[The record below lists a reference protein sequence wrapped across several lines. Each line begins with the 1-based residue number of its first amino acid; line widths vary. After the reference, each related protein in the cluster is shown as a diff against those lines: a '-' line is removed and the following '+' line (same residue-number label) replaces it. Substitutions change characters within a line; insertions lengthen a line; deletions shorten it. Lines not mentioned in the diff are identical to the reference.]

1 MPFRIVI
8 DTRHIRD
15 FGIGTYIRNLVRAL
29 AQLDSDNHYILVSY
43 PADAAGTEPGC
54 LRTSRSPLYETAGL
68 RAGWTRLPSRSSC
81 GASGPMS
88 ATSR

>member
-29 AQLDSDNHYILVSY
+29 ARIDAENHYILVSY
-43 PADAAGTEPGC
+43 TADAHELSGLGPNFEVALYDRRDSDPW
-54 LRTSRSPLYETAGL
+54 TSWPFRST
-68 RAGWTRLPSRSSC
+68 
-81 GASGPMS
+81 
-88 ATSR
+88 